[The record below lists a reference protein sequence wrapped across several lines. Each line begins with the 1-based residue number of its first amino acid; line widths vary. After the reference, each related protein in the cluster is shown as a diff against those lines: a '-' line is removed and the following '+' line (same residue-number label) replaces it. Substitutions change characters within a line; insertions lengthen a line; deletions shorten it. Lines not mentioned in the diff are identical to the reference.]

1 MRNVDA
7 KHSGD
12 SWSYRGRWQVNL
24 MNTLAT
30 LGDREDYSLDSVI
43 RYHNVVV
50 LHEISHVLS
59 GVRQCW
65 QMIDPENTH
74 WDAFLLGVI

>member
-12 SWSYRGRWQVNL
+12 SWGYRGRWQVNL

-43 RYHNVVV
+43 RYHNIVV

-59 GVRQCW
+59 YVRQCW
-65 QMIDPENTH
+65 QTIDPENTY
-74 WDAFLLGVI
+74 WDAFLEGVV